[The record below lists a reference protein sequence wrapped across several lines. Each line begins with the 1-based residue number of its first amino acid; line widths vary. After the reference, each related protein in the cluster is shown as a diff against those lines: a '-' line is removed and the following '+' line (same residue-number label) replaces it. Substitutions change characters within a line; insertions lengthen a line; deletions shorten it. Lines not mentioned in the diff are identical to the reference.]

1 MSYEKEKRIEEIN
14 LKILVSARNEL
25 YLHLR
30 FLDVALS
37 TLHYQMD
44 AGTDTIGTDGIGLY
58 YHPAYLGGL
67 YREGRREVNRAY
79 LHIILHCI
87 FGHLWKK
94 TEQRKKRACEQLD
107 REIVDILWNTACDI
121 AVESVIDGLPFHCVK
136 KPMSREKKKALL
148 TQVTWG

>member
-14 LKILVSARNEL
+14 RKILVSARNEL

-37 TLHYQMD
+37 TLRYQMD

-79 LHIILHCI
+79 LHVILHCI

-94 TEQRKKRACEQLD
+94 TEHRKKRACQYLD

-136 KPMSREKKKALL
+136 RPMKIGRAH
-148 TQVTWG
+148 V

>member
-87 FGHLWKK
+87 FGH
-94 TEQRKKRACEQLD
+94 
-107 REIVDILWNTACDI
+107 
-121 AVESVIDGLPFHCVK
+121 
-136 KPMSREKKKALL
+136 
-148 TQVTWG
+148 